1 MYRNYNSITKKSRVI
16 SCHSLFTAWECKQ
29 TRLLLNFVPTISFTS
44 SQFPAY
50 EKRQWYIFSLRN
62 LASVN
67 LVIDLMVRVV
77 DKWCVTDFSKL
88 KVFLSYFKISVLV
101 KKMTLFKFLR
111 PIVHWRKTQTEI
123 CSVDLYYFR
132 AQSNIYD
139 GDFSQK

>member
-29 TRLLLNFVPTISFTS
+29 TWLLLNFVPTISFTS

-62 LASVN
+62 LTSVN
-67 LVIDLMVRVV
+67 LVMDLMVRVV

-123 CSVDLYYFR
+123 CSVDFYYLR

>member
-77 DKWCVTDFSKL
+77 DKWCVRDFSKL

-123 CSVDLYYFR
+123 CSVDLYYLR